1 MAIVKLY
8 WDPEGRQLNSLGGNT
23 FLRITDGDTA
33 YVSTAI
39 RLLSIDTPE
48 VHYPGNSDPAKHD
61 AKFQDLADWIQAGK
75 APISAG
81 LAAYLLPKLSTGRAG
96 TLQKQ
101 QGTAAT
107 QAMQQLMDTK
117 LAKPNGGKRELFLST
132 SDEQFDQYG
141 RLLAYAAP
149 SYSAE
154 ERATLSEKERAT
166 FNLMIIDSGWAASF
180 PIYPSLPKYS
190 DLALLQACAQDA
202 VEKKRGIWADPNTL
216 TGYEFRMCYKLWDI
230 TSQLVKGVKLNSFQ
244 RMSWVD
250 RYCVDM
256 TSREIFE
263 PADYYRVLPYNR
275 VFVWS
280 IDVNDAVARLNL
292 TPPE

>member
-8 WDPEGRQLNSLGGNT
+8 WDPEGRQLNSLGGNA
-23 FLRITDGDTA
+23 FLRITDGDTV

-61 AKFQDLADWIQAGK
+61 AKFQELADWIKAGK
-75 APISAG
+75 APIPEG
-81 LAAYLLPKLSTGRAG
+81 LANFLLPKLSTGQAG

-101 QGTAAT
+101 QGVAAT

-180 PIYPSLPKYS
+180 PIYPSLPKYR
-190 DLALLQACAQDA
+190 DLALLQASAQDA
-202 VEKKRGIWADPNTL
+202 VVKKRGIWADANTL

-230 TSQLVKGVKLNSFQ
+230 TSQLMKGVKLSSFQ

>member
-8 WDPEGRQLNSLGGNT
+8 WDPEGQQLNSLGGNA
-23 FLRITDGDTA
+23 FLRITDGDTI

-39 RLLSIDTPE
+39 RMLSIDTPE

-61 AKFQDLADWIQAGK
+61 AKFQDLANWIKAGQ
-75 APISAG
+75 APISEG
-81 LAAYLLPKLSTGRAG
+81 LATFLLPKLSTGRAG

-166 FNLMIIDSGWAASF
+166 FILMIIDSGWAASF

-202 VEKKRGIWADPNTL
+202 VEKKRGIWADPHTL

-230 TSQLVKGVKLNSFQ
+230 TSQLMKGVKLSSFQ

-275 VFVWS
+275 IFVWS